1 MNRRR
6 LLQFA
11 GSAICNA
18 AIVGGVGAA
27 LFAPIGAPASA
38 TVPSTPTR
46 ATSSARL
53 LSFVNTHTGDT
64 FADAYWESGNYVPD
78 AMAAINHVMR
88 DHRSG
93 EAHAIDPRLLDQ
105 LHALKG
111 HVGATAPYQ
120 IISGYRSPA
129 SNAALHANSSGVATR
144 SLHMDGRAIDIRVG
158 GVDLPRLRDAA
169 LAMQAGGVGYYE
181 ASDFIHVDTGRVRR
195 W

>member
-1 MNRRR
+1 MDRRTFLKTAR
-6 LLQFA
+6 SGVFNTAVFA
-11 GSAICNA
+11 G
-18 AIVGGVGAA
+18 VGGALILPAA
-27 LFAPIGAPASA
+27 NATTPAAAPRASTA
-38 TVPSTPTR
+38 K
-46 ATSSARL
+46 L

-64 FADAYWESGNYVPD
+64 FADAYWENGNYVPA

-93 EAHAIDPRLLDQ
+93 EAHEIDPRLLDQ

-111 HVGATAPYQ
+111 VVGTNAPFQ

-129 SNAALHANSSGVATR
+129 TNAALHENSSGVATR
-144 SLHMDGRAIDIRVG
+144 SLHMEGRAIDIRVG
-158 GVDLPRLRDAA
+158 GVDTARLRDAA
-169 LAMQAGGVGYYE
+169 LGMNAGGVGYYQ